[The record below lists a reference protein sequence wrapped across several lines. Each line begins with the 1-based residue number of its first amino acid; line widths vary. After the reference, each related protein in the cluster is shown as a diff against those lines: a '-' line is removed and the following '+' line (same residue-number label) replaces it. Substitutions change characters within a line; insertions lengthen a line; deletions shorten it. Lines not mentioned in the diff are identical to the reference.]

1 MMKTHIYNLLK
12 YKDLFYE
19 LVKKD
24 IKLKYRNSY
33 LGLFWSMLNPLLMMI
48 ILSIIFSAIFKNN
61 IAYFPVYVLTGRLI
75 YTMFSE
81 STNFALDSIIM
92 NSNLIR
98 KVYVPKYFFPLSRVC
113 SSFII
118 NIVSLLPMF
127 IVMLVLGMNFSWHL
141 LLIIIPIALLFIF
154 TMGAGLIL
162 STINVFFRD
171 IKHLYSVLLTLV
183 MYSMAIFYP
192 IEIIPEQYRFVFELN
207 PLYVYLSI
215 FRDLVMNSVLPNPT
229 EVLLAF
235 VYAVISF
242 VIGLFVFYKKQD
254 KFIFNL

>member
-1 MMKTHIYNLLK
+1 MRTHIENLIK

-33 LGLFWSMLNPLLMMI
+33 LGILWSMLNPLLMMI
-48 ILSIIFSAIFKNN
+48 VLTIIFSAIFKNN
-61 IAYFPVYVLTGRLI
+61 IEYFPVYVLTGRLI
-75 YTMFSE
+75 YMFFSE
-81 STNFALDSIIM
+81 STNFALDSII
-92 NSNLIR
+92 NNANLIR

-113 SSFII
+113 SSFIV
-118 NIVSLLPMF
+118 NIVSIIPIF
-127 IVMLVLGMNFSWHL
+127 IVMLVLGMKITWHL
-141 LLIIIPIALLFIF
+141 PLMVIPVVLLFIF

-171 IKHLYSVLLTLV
+171 IKHLYSVILTLI

-192 IEIIPEQYRFVFELN
+192 IEIIPESYRFIFELN

-215 FRDLVMNSVLPNPT
+215 FRDVIMNQVLPDAMD
-229 EVLLAF
+229 LGLSF
-235 VYAVISF
+235 IYAIISF
-242 VIGLFVFYKKQD
+242 SVGLYIFYKKQD